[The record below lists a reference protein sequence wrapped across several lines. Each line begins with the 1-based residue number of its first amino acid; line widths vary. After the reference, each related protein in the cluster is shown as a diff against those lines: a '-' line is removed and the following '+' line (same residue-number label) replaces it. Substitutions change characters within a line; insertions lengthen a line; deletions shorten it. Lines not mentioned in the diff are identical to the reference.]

1 MGAGPLTIGCG
12 GGAGATFP
20 QTIDGLRQ
28 TRFVEL
34 SVDASTTAVAPAYA
48 TLLSRSIVTTGG
60 ALSIL
65 TTVALGALPADPLTD
80 ASIRVLLDGVAQ
92 RAAVEVVGAG
102 INGTMAIVL
111 LRRGAPAGSHIVRLQ
126 WARLSAAAATMLCFP
141 VTLPNAHHASLQ
153 VQEVSP

>member
-1 MGAGPLTIGCG
+1 MGAGPLTVGCG
-12 GGAGATFP
+12 GGGTFP

-34 SVDASTTAVAPAYA
+34 NADVTTTALAPLYA
-48 TLLSRSIVTTGG
+48 NLLSRSIVTTGG
-60 ALSIL
+60 ALSIY
-65 TTVALGALPADPLTD
+65 TTVSLGALPGDPLTD

-92 RAAVEVVGAG
+92 RAAAEVVGAG
-102 INGTMAIVL
+102 INATLAIVL

-126 WARLSAAAATMLCFP
+126 WARLSAAAATLLCFP
-141 VTLPNAHHASLQ
+141 VTVPNAFHASLQ